1 MLSAFLNEN
10 IDASGNKTTLYL
22 TMSINSIE
30 RKIRKSITKPL
41 IDEHESD
48 IKLMEMHDHCAD
60 VI

>member
-1 MLSAFLNEN
+1 MLSAFLNED
-10 IDASGNKTTLYL
+10 IDVSGNKTTLYL

-48 IKLMEMHDHCAD
+48 IKLVEMHNHRAD